1 MWKRVE
7 KETSTQKKPNK
18 WNSTQANKP
27 NKLMNKLFQNIWKSQ
42 EQLIFVE
49 RLVKS
54 KQIYYEYYYYYDDRK
69 NAERYG
75 AKRM

>member
-1 MWKRVE
+1 
-7 KETSTQKKPNK
+7 
-18 WNSTQANKP
+18 
-27 NKLMNKLFQNIWKSQ
+27 MNKLFQNIWKSQ